1 MMKATKWLALV
12 GVGMIGTGHPLTA
25 RAEDP
30 SLEAMKQ
37 AAVAAV
43 HTAAAGL
50 GAALKEVRDPDAQLR
65 LIRDFIE
72 PVRFLPD
79 QSGYFYVYNFDCVNV
94 AHATQKDLVG
104 KNLFGHQ
111 DSRGQ
116 FDIQALCRA
125 AKAGGGFVDYY
136 WVKPGSRGEY
146 RKLGYVEPIPG
157 TDFFIGTGI
166 YLPGDPPPPE
176 ILGQAAER
184 LKASLQGLDQGLAA
198 LARRIAELDP
208 ASPEAREGMRQLVE
222 RHPFVLDVCFVSPA
236 GVMTVAEPAA
246 YRHFEG
252 SDISSQPQVIE
263 MHRTQRPILSQAFL
277 SVEGIHGVDLAHPVL
292 QGGALKGALSAFVRP
307 DSLIGGIVSPLGE
320 GSRSSMLVMQNDG
333 TSLYDPDPEQLG
345 KNLFTDPMYQSF
357 PELIQLGRFVAAKES
372 GYGRYS
378 FFAAGTREAV
388 AKEAHWTTVS
398 LHGSEWKLVCMTVA
412 AK

>member
-1 MMKATKWLALV
+1 MKTNQWLALI
-12 GVGMIGTGHPLTA
+12 GAGMIGTGQLTSA
-25 RAEDP
+25 CAVEPDV
-30 SLEAMKQ
+30 EAMKQ

-50 GAALKEVRDPDAQLR
+50 GSALKEVRDRDAQLR

-79 QSGYFYVYNFDCVNV
+79 QSGYFYVYDFNCVNV

-116 FDIQALCRA
+116 FDIQALCQA
-125 AKAGGGFVDYY
+125 AKAGGGLVEYY
-136 WVKPGSRGEY
+136 WMKPGAKGEY

-157 TDFFIGTGI
+157 TEFFIGTGI

-176 ILGQAAER
+176 ILSQAAAR
-184 LKASLQGLDQGLAA
+184 LNASLQGLDQDMAA
-198 LARRIAELDP
+198 LARRIAQLDP
-208 ASPEAREGMRQLVE
+208 AAPEARDGMRQLGE
-222 RHPFVLDVCFVSPA
+222 RYPFVLDVCFVSPA
-236 GVMTVAEPAA
+236 GVMTVVEPAA

-252 SDISSQPQVIE
+252 SDISSQLQVIE
-263 MHRTQRPILSQAFL
+263 MHRTQKPILSQAFL
-277 SVEGIHGVDLAHPVL
+277 SVEGIHGVDLAHPVP
-292 QGGALKGALSAFVRP
+292 QGGGLTGSLSAFIRP
-307 DSLIGGIVSPLGE
+307 DVLIGGIVAPLGQ

-357 PELIQLGRFVAAKES
+357 PELIQLGRSVAAKQS

-388 AKEAHWTTVS
+388 AKEAHWMTVS
-398 LHGSEWKLVCMTVA
+398 LHGIEWKLVCMTVA